1 MNNFS
6 FNSVSYIS
14 QLAGKTL
21 FLMRID
27 DPGKLVFHAQE
38 AVISIRIAVKVPDPP
53 ADDLLD
59 PSKV

>member
-1 MNNFS
+1 
-6 FNSVSYIS
+6 
-14 QLAGKTL
+14 
-21 FLMRID
+21 MRID

-59 PSKV
+59 RPRFDGIAHCLSEHDVCD

>member
-1 MNNFS
+1 M
-6 FNSVSYIS
+6 S